1 MLPATSPAEIGDS
14 VGLSFPDR
22 PFGGGRV
29 GAVVSTYDDETPL
42 EFFEEPE
49 TVEAPGRQRRRI
61 RPPRSGGPRR
71 PPPPP
76 GAVALA
82 RLAGLVALAIAV
94 VVGLVFWI
102 GSCQG
107 QSRHDEY
114 KSYMD
119 SVQPIAQSSAA
130 SLDDYARQLNSQKL
144 TLADLQSKL
153 TLWSRQQQEG
163 YDKALRLVPPAPL
176 QAAHQQVLATLQL
189 RAIGLAG
196 LANAFA
202 TGGSKDPDQVAALL
216 AKEGRVLSASDL
228 VWADLFR
235 LPATETLRR
244 YGVQGVIAPP
254 SQIVKNPEVISA
266 HSFGEVYARLHSTTP
281 SGKVT
286 GTHGSE
292 LLSTEAVSSGQ
303 TKTLTISSPTTVDV
317 AADLVFKVT
326 FKNSGN
332 FEERNVP
339 VTLRVTVFGKSV
351 LKPTPTQKV
360 PLIEKGETKTVSFTS
375 LQLPTQAFGANA
387 TVSVVVGKV
396 PGEVHLENNKASY
409 PVFFSLPSG

>member
-1 MLPATSPAEIGDS
+1 M
-14 VGLSFPDR
+14 
-22 PFGGGRV
+22 
-29 GAVVSTYDDETPL
+29 STFDEETPL

-49 TVEAPGRQRRRI
+49 TVEAPGRRRRI
-61 RPPRSGGPRR
+61 RAPRTGGPRR
-71 PPPPP
+71 PSPPPP

-94 VVGLVFWI
+94 VVGLVFWV

-119 SVQPIAQSSAA
+119 SVQPIAQSSAS
-130 SLDDYARQLNSQKL
+130 SLGAYAKRLNSQKL
-144 TLADLQSKL
+144 TLADLQSHL
-153 TLWSRQQQEG
+153 LLWSRQQQED
-163 YDKALRLVPPAPL
+163 YDKALRLVPPATL

-202 TGGSKDPDQVAALL
+202 TGGSKDASQVAALL
-216 AKEGRVLSASDL
+216 AKQARVLSASDL

-244 YGVQGVIAPP
+244 QGVQGVIAPP
-254 SQIVKNPEVISA
+254 SQIVTNPEVISA
-266 HSFGEVYARLHSTTP
+266 HSFGEVYSRLHATTP

-286 GTHGSE
+286 GLHGSV
-292 LLSTEAVSSGQ
+292 LQSTEAVSGG
-303 TKTLTISSPTTVDV
+303 KTQALTVSSPTTVDV
-317 AADLVFKVT
+317 AADLAFKIT
-326 FKNSGN
+326 FQNGGD
-332 FEERNVP
+332 FLERNVP
-339 VTLRVTVFGKSV
+339 VTLRVSVFGKSV
-351 LKPTPTQKV
+351 VNKTQKV
-360 PLIEKGETKTVSFTS
+360 LSIDKGETKTVSFTN
-375 LQLPTQAFGANA
+375 LQLPASAFGSNA
-387 TVSVVVGKV
+387 TVTVSIGKV
-396 PGEVHLENNKASY
+396 PGEKKVDNNTASY

>member
-1 MLPATSPAEIGDS
+1 
-14 VGLSFPDR
+14 
-22 PFGGGRV
+22 
-29 GAVVSTYDDETPL
+29 VSTFDDEKPL

-49 TVEAPGRQRRRI
+49 TLEAPGRQRRRI
-61 RPPRSGGPRR
+61 RAPRSGGPGR
-71 PPPPP
+71 PSPPPP

-107 QSRHDEY
+107 QSKHDEY
-114 KSYMD
+114 KAYMD
-119 SVQPIAQSSAA
+119 KVQPIAQSSAS
-130 SLDDYARQLNSQKL
+130 SLDDYAKQLNSQKL
-144 TLADLQSKL
+144 TLGDLRSKL
-153 TLWSRQQQEG
+153 ILWSRQQQAD
-163 YDKALRLVPPAPL
+163 YDEALRLVPPAPL

-202 TGGSKDPDQVAALL
+202 AGGSKTSDQVAALL
-216 AKEGRVLSASDL
+216 AKQGQVLSASDL

-244 YGVQGVIAPP
+244 EGVQGVIAPP
-254 SQIVKNPEVISA
+254 SQIVTNPEVISA

-281 SGKVT
+281 TGKAT
-286 GTHGSE
+286 GKHGSE
-292 LLSTEAVSSGQ
+292 LLGTEAVSGGQ
-303 TKTLTISSPTTVDV
+303 TQSLTVSSSTTVDV
-317 AADLVFKVT
+317 SADLAFKVS
-326 FKNSGN
+326 FRNSGN

-339 VTLRVTVFGKSV
+339 VTLSITLFGKSV
-351 LKPTPTQKV
+351 LNPTPTKKV

-375 LQLPTQAFGANA
+375 LQLPPRAFGGTA
-387 TVSVVVGKV
+387 TVTVTVGKV